1 MAQPTRIT
9 TTRAD
14 VLLRASAREFS
25 AMRDFVCQRYPDFEW
40 ATFAHFGWRETPS
53 TLVLTLARLALPQP
67 GELDEDVG
75 HVMIREPYTL
85 RMALDAEQHRLAVG
99 VIHSHPR
106 HCPPAPSSID
116 DDMDGYYSKYFA
128 DFAPDR
134 PYVSLILSELDN
146 EVVISGR
153 IWWRGVWNRLS
164 RVAVER
170 TRVNAWPNDNVKGLG
185 AEERHRR
192 FAAAFGDEA
201 TSRLR
206 RSTVAVIG
214 AGGTGS
220 AAIETL
226 ARAGVGR
233 LVVVDPDHLEYSNLE
248 RVHGSTPGDAAENT
262 SKAAI
267 AQRHVATI
275 DPACHVDSF
284 VGALPHS
291 AVVDAVVT
299 ADVMIGCTDQQHSR
313 LALSDLAR
321 RYLIPAI
328 DCGVLLEGKH
338 GAVTA
343 QVIQCVRF
351 LPDDPCPLCRQMVV
365 ASQLAQELMDPVE
378 KAQRQAAAAD
388 ARGRGDD
395 GAAYWRDVPQLN
407 TVGYLTT
414 MAGAMAAGYAIG
426 WITGRFNPPF
436 SRLQMNL
443 LAPFFDV
450 TDLAQIPD
458 EECACRRAIGWADQG
473 AADAL
478 ITAPSHWQAVRQS

>member
-1 MAQPTRIT
+1 MQ
-9 TTRAD
+9 D
-14 VLLRASAREFS
+14 L
-25 AMRDFVCQRYPDFEW
+25 VCRRYPDYEW
-40 ATFAHFGWRETPS
+40 ATFAHFGWRQTPS
-53 TLVLTLARLALPQP
+53 QLVLTLARLAVPQP
-67 GELDEDVG
+67 GELDDDVG
-75 HVMIREPYTL
+75 HVLIREPYTL
-85 RMALDAEQHRLAVG
+85 RMALDAEQHPLAVG

-128 DFAPDR
+128 DFAPNR

-146 EVVISGR
+146 GIVVSGR
-153 IWWRGVWNRLS
+153 VWWGGVWNRLT

-170 TRVNAWPNDNVKGLG
+170 TRVAAWPSDRTKAPG
-185 AEERHRR
+185 EERHKRLS
-192 FAAAFGDEA
+192 AAFGDEA

-233 LVVVDPDHLEYSNLE
+233 LVIVDPDDLEYSNLE
-248 RVHGSTPGDAAENT
+248 RVHGSTPGDAAQKT
-262 SKAAI
+262 PKVVI
-267 AQRHVATI
+267 ARRHVATI

-284 VGALPHS
+284 VGALPH
-291 AVVDAVVT
+291 ATVVDAVVT
-299 ADVMIGCTDQQHSR
+299 ADVMVGCTDQQHSR

-338 GAVTA
+338 GSVTA
-343 QVIQCVRF
+343 QVIQCIRF

-365 ASQLAQELMDPVE
+365 PAQLSQELMEPAE
-378 KAQRQAAAAD
+378 RAQRRAAAAD
-388 ARGRGDD
+388 AAKRGDE

-436 SRLQMNL
+436 TRLQMNL

-450 TDLAQIPD
+450 TNLEQSAD
-458 EECACRRAIGWADQG
+458 EECACRRAPGWADQG

>member
-1 MAQPTRIT
+1 MAQSTRIT
-9 TTRAD
+9 TTPGA
-14 VLLRASAREFS
+14 VLLRASANEFS
-25 AMRDFVCQRYPDFEW
+25 AMREIVCRRYPDYEW
-40 ATFAHFGWRETPS
+40 ATFAHFGWRQTPS
-53 TLVLTLARLALPQP
+53 ELVLTLARLTPSQP
-67 GELDEDVG
+67 GELDDDVG
-75 HVMIREPYTL
+75 HVAIREPYTL
-85 RMALDAEQHRLAVG
+85 RVALDAEHHPLAIG

-106 HCPPAPSSID
+106 QCPPAPSVID
-116 DDMDGYYSKYFA
+116 DDMDAYYSKYFA
-128 DFAPDR
+128 GFAPDR
-134 PYVSLILSELDN
+134 PYVSLILSELDDGTAL
-146 EVVISGR
+146 SGR
-153 IWWRGVWNRLS
+153 VWWRGAWNRLTH
-164 RVAVER
+164 VAVER
-170 TRVNAWPNDNVKGLG
+170 IRVNAWPVDPLKAPG
-185 AEERHRR
+185 AEERHKRL
-192 FAAAFGDEA
+192 AAAFGDEA

-233 LVVVDPDHLEYSNLE
+233 LVIVDPDHLERSNLE
-248 RVHGSTPGDAAENT
+248 RVHGSTPVDAAQKT
-262 SKAAI
+262 PKTAI

-284 VGALPHS
+284 IGALPHP
-291 AVVDAVVT
+291 AVVDAVIT

-328 DCGVLLEGKH
+328 DCGVVLEGKN
-338 GAVTA
+338 GSVTA

-351 LPDDPCPLCRQMVV
+351 LPDDPCPLCRQMIVPE
-365 ASQLAQELMDPVE
+365 QLAQELMDPAE
-378 KAQRQAAAAD
+378 RAQRRAAAAD
-388 ARGRGDD
+388 AVSRGDE
-395 GAAYWRDVPQLN
+395 GAPYWRDLPQLN

-414 MAGAMAAGYAIG
+414 IAGAMAAGYAIG
-426 WITGRFNPPF
+426 WITGRFTPPF

-450 TDLAQIPD
+450 TNLEQSA
-458 EECACRRAIGWADQG
+458 EEDCACRRARGWADQG

-478 ITAPSHWQAVRQS
+478 ISAPSHWQTVRQS